1 MPPTMSTALQAELL
15 LRVAIALLVGL
26 AFGIEREITRHAA
39 GMRTMMLVCT
49 GACLFTSAGYYLIS
63 GQPTDP
69 TRIAAQVVTGVGFLG
84 AGAIFRSEDT
94 VRGLTTAATVWLVAA
109 VGVALGFG
117 LYLLALGGATVVLLL
132 LIGLRPLE
140 KRIFERLAPSHPMR
154 RETDKI

>member
-1 MPPTMSTALQAELL
+1 MSPAFPGDLL

-26 AFGIEREITRHAA
+26 AFGFEREVTRHAA

-49 GACLFTSAGYYLIS
+49 GACLFTSAGYYLVS

-84 AGAIFRSEDT
+84 AGAIFRSEDNI
-94 VRGLTTAATVWLVAA
+94 RGLTTAATVWLVAA
-109 VGVALGFG
+109 IGVALGFG
-117 LYLLALGGATVVLLL
+117 LYVLALGGAAIVLLL

-140 KRIFERLAPSHPMR
+140 RRIFERFTPSHPMR
-154 RETDKI
+154 RESDKI